1 MMEEEISE
9 TEHIEEGLEKKGKY
23 KRGGID
29 KCLDARFWNR
39 YKKNFLEGKEYRLST
54 EKLLQEMQIYRKI
67 GPGGWARNCIKR
79 SRERSHQKWK
89 NLNIKMRQWTLETGV
104 SSKILLTFYL
114 EGNIQTIKQA
124 RSYTRFALLLSNE
137 AQESGY
143 SLSESIKHK
152 IFTEQK
158 KHETNKVKDAGWKQ
172 AKRDKE
178 NEDRRE
184 EISRIQ
190 EWLEAGMGEEEKE
203 GKLDE

>member
-1 MMEEEISE
+1 MEDKITE
-9 TEHIEEGLEKKGKY
+9 TKNVKKESEKKGGSNKET
-23 KRGGID
+23 ID
-29 KCLDARFWNR
+29 KWLDAKFSDR
-39 YKKNFLEGKEYRLST
+39 YKKIFFEGIESRLSN
-54 EKLLQEMQIYRKI
+54 KRLLNNIHNYLGIK
-67 GPGGWARNCIKR
+67 PAGWIIICIKK
-79 SRERSHQKWK
+79 SRARTRQKWK
-89 NLNIKMRQWTLETGV
+89 DLNFKMRQWTLVTGV
-104 SSKILLTFYL
+104 PSEILLTFYL
-114 EGNIQTIKQA
+114 EEKIQTIKQA

-158 KHETNKVKDAGWKQ
+158 KHETNKVKDADWKQ
-172 AKRDKE
+172 AKLDKE

-190 EWLEAGMGEEEKE
+190 EWVEAGLGEEEKA